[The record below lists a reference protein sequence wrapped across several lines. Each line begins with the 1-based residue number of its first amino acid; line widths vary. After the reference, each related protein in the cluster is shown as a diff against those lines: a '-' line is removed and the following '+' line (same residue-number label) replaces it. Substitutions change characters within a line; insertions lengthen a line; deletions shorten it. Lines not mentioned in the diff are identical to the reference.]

1 MITET
6 AVYSDEVIIDA
17 PVELVWQILLDF
29 ENYEKWNPFCPRAI
43 NESLAL
49 GSPIDMM
56 VDLGN
61 GLTRQ
66 VEYIA
71 EVTAYEC
78 IAWATANKPE
88 DPVHAVRSQRLK
100 RLADDRCMY
109 VTVDDF
115 DGPGRAA
122 MMAQFAKPV
131 ETGFNRCAYG
141 LKEYAEALYSNTN
154 R

>member
-6 AVYSDEVIIDA
+6 AVYSDEVMIEA

-29 ENYEKWNPFCPRAI
+29 DNYEQWNTFCPSAV
-43 NESLAL
+43 NESLEL
-49 GSPIDMM
+49 GSSIDMM

-61 GLTRQ
+61 GLSRQ

-71 EVTAYEC
+71 EVTPYKC
-78 IAWATANKPE
+78 IAWATANKPD
-88 DPVHAVRSQRLK
+88 DPVHAIRSQRLT
-100 RLADDRCMY
+100 RISDESCLY
-109 VTVDDF
+109 ITVDDF

-122 MMAQFAKPV
+122 MMKKFAKAV

-141 LKEYAEALYSNTN
+141 LKRHAEELYTASKG
-154 R
+154 

>member
-1 MITET
+1 MITEE
-6 AVYSDEVIIDA
+6 AVYSDEVTIDA

-29 ENYEKWNPFCPRAI
+29 ENYEKWNTFCPRAI
-43 NESLAL
+43 NESLEL

-56 VDLGN
+56 VDLGE
-61 GLTRQ
+61 GLSHM

-71 EVTAYEC
+71 HVEPYEC
-78 IAWATANKPE
+78 IAWATANRPE

-100 RLADDRCMY
+100 RLADDRCSY
-109 VTVDDF
+109 ISVDEF

-122 MMAQFAKPV
+122 MMAQFAKAV

-141 LKEYAEALYSNTN
+141 LKKHAEDLYSNAP